1 MPFRATL
8 KLLLLLV
15 LCLPTALRSYAEQS
29 TGATVRGTVA
39 DPDQAVIP
47 GATVT
52 LTPTTGKATIVTS
65 QPDGTYAARNL
76 SPGSYSLTVTMSGFA
91 TFVRQGLRINPGQ
104 SLNLDVKMNIEVQ
117 SQEMQVNAQS
127 VQLNTDPDSNAS
139 ATTIKGKDLDALSDD
154 PDELS
159 SELSALAGPAAGPN
173 GGQIYVDGFTG
184 GQLPPKSSIRE
195 IRINQNPFSAQYDK
209 LGYGRVEVFTKPGTD
224 KFHGNISVQ
233 GGLKAFNTSNPFL
246 GAANTQPNY
255 HRLFVLGSVSG
266 PINRFSSFNVG
277 GSHRDIQNNAIVNP
291 SGFYAKSATSTTPC
305 APGDLTCSYFP
316 SYPEAARAVFN
327 PQTRSDLS
335 PRVDLALG
343 EKNTL
348 TVRYQYYINGSQNNG
363 IGNTGL
369 PSAGYNNESS
379 EQEIQISDTQLV
391 RSNIVNETRFEYR
404 NNRSSQIALSTAPT
418 LSVQGIFTSGGSSNQ
433 TSKSTGSHIEF
444 QNYTSIQLAKNFIRI
459 GGRLRSTS
467 ETLTSTAHSNGTF
480 TYSYLLDP
488 CTDPN
493 PSIKRPSTCA
503 PNVST
508 PCAQANASR
517 SNYISSFQCGL
528 PSQFIQAKINQP
540 TVRGRYTDVGLYA
553 EDDWKV
559 RPNLTLS
566 YGFRFEAQNNIS
578 SGHDIAPRVS
588 FAYGIPRKNGQ
599 TSTVIRGGYGL
610 FYDRFGLADVLTSYQ
625 QNGVN
630 VASSTFKTPGAACRP
645 SSISSCGSGSVNQS
659 STYTLG
665 QNLRSSYI
673 LQSAI
678 GVDQQ
683 VGRAA
688 SLSFNY
694 LNAHGVHQYLS
705 RVYVDPTAYNYQFQS
720 GGVLREHQ
728 LLVNG
733 NVRMRKLSLFGFY
746 SLNLADAN
754 TSGSGFFPTTPIVRG
769 VTTSIDTHADY
780 GRPAFAHTN
789 FGIVGGSWTL
799 PYNVSFGPFLLAQ
812 SGTPYNA
819 TAGTD
824 PNGDTIY
831 NERPYFVNGSQ
842 GSCFRS
848 ADFSGVQTGSLT
860 PVPINY
866 CTGPANITFNLR
878 LSKTVGFGPQT
889 EAAIAAAKS
898 AAAGGPGGPGRG
910 GPVGLRGGPGGG
922 PGGGGPGGR
931 GGFGGGGTNTGHRY
945 NLNVGVLANNL
956 FNNVNYGTPTSTL
969 TSPRF
974 GQFTTLAGGPFS
986 NGAAV
991 RQFILQASFSF

>member
-1 MPFRATL
+1 MSFRASL
-8 KLLLLLV
+8 KLWLLLTLFISAPFKTHAQQAGV
-15 LCLPTALRSYAEQS
+15 M
-29 TGATVRGTVA
+29 VRGTVA
-39 DPDQAVIP
+39 DPDGAVIP

-52 LTPTTGKATIVTS
+52 FTPAGGRAIVVTS
-65 QPDGTYAARNL
+65 QPDGAYSARNL
-76 SPGSYSLTVTMSGFA
+76 PAGTYSMTVTMSGFA
-91 TFVRQGLRINPGQ
+91 TFIKQGIRLNPGQ
-104 SLNLDVKMNIEVQ
+104 SLNLDAKMNIEMQ
-117 SQEMQVNAQS
+117 SQEVQVNAQS
-127 VQLNTDPDSNAS
+127 VQLSTDPDSNAS

-224 KFHGNISVQ
+224 KFHGNINVQ
-233 GGLKAFNTSNPFL
+233 GGLRAFNTSNPFL
-246 GAANTQPNY
+246 GSANSQPDY
-255 HRLFVLGSVSG
+255 HRLFTLGSISG

-291 SGFYAKSATSTTPC
+291 SGFYATSATSTTPC
-305 APGDLTCSYFP
+305 APGDLTCTYFP
-316 SYPEAARAVFN
+316 SYPETARAVFN
-327 PQTRSDLS
+327 PQTRSDIS

-348 TVRYQYYINGSQNNG
+348 TARFQYYVNGTLNNG
-363 IGNTGL
+363 VGNTGL

-379 EQEIQISDTQLV
+379 EKEIQISDTQLV
-391 RSNIVNETRFEYR
+391 KSNIVNETRFEYGH
-404 NNRSSQIALSTAPT
+404 NTSSQTALSSAPT
-418 LSVQGIFTSGGSSNQ
+418 LSVQGIFTAGGSSNG
-433 TSKSTGSHIEF
+433 TSRTTGSHIEL
-444 QNYTSIQLAKNFIRI
+444 QNYTSIQLAKNFVRL

-467 ETLTSTAHSNGTF
+467 ETLTSNAHSNGTF

-488 CTDPN
+488 CTDAN

-503 PNVST
+503 PNVT
-508 PCAQANASR
+508 RPCDRANASAA
-517 SNYISSFQCGL
+517 NYISSYQCGL
-528 PSQFIQAKINQP
+528 PSQFTQAKINQP
-540 TVRGRYTDVGLYA
+540 TVSARLTDVGLYA

-559 RPNLTLS
+559 KPNLTLS
-566 YGFRFEAQNNIS
+566 YGLRFETQNQIS
-578 SGHDIAPRVS
+578 SGHDLAPRVS

-610 FYDRFGLADVLTSYQ
+610 FYDRFGLPDVLTTYQ
-625 QNGVN
+625 QNGIN
-630 VASSTFKTPGAACRP
+630 QIGSTFRNPGAGCQP
-645 SSISSCGSGSVNQS
+645 SSISGCETI
-659 STYTLG
+659 STNHGATYSLG
-665 QNLRSSYI
+665 QHLRSAYI

-683 VGRAA
+683 IGRVA
-688 SLSFNY
+688 SISVNY

-705 RVYVDPTAYNYQFQS
+705 RVYFDPTAYNYQFQS
-720 GGVLREHQ
+720 GGVFREHQ

-733 NVRMRKLSLFGFY
+733 NLRMRTVSLFGFY
-746 SLNLADAN
+746 SLNLAHAN
-754 TSGSGFFPTTPIVRG
+754 TSGSGFFPTTPINIG

-780 GRPAFAHTN
+780 GRAGFAHTS

-799 PYNVSFGPFLLAQ
+799 PYNISFAPFLLAQ

-819 TAGTD
+819 TAGID
-824 PNGDTIY
+824 FNGDSIY
-831 NERPYFVNGSQ
+831 NDRPYFANGDR

-848 ADFSGVQTGSLT
+848 ADFSAVQTGSLT
-860 PVPINY
+860 AVPINY
-866 CTGPANITFNLR
+866 CTGPANVSFNLR
-878 LSKTVGFGPQT
+878 LSKTIGFGPKT
-889 EAAIAAAKS
+889 EAAKGGQ
-898 AAAGGPGGPGRG
+898 AGGPGGPGRG
-910 GPVGLRGGPGGG
+910 GPGGGHGG

-931 GGFGGGGTNTGHRY
+931 GGFGGVNTGHRY
-945 NLNVGVLANNL
+945 NLNLGALSNNL
-956 FNNVNYGTPTSTL
+956 FNNVNYGTSTSTL

-991 RQFILQASFSF
+991 RQIILQASFTF